1 MSAIKLPTM
10 FCVAFPICRVGFF
23 RSLEWENVFPSFH
36 AKHPLAESKLKGAKV
51 SVTIEYNQNLRFNPG
66 VGAAI
71 SNLIIFES
79 AV

>member
-1 MSAIKLPTM
+1 ML
-10 FCVAFPICRVGFF
+10 
-23 RSLEWENVFPSFH
+23 FH

-51 SVTIEYNQNLRFNPG
+51 SVTIENNQNLFPHRGEG
-66 VGAAI
+66 VKAI